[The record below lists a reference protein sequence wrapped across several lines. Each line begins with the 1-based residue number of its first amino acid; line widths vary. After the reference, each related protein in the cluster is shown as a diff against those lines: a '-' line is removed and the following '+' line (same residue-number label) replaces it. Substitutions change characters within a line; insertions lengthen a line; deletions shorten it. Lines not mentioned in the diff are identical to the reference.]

1 MRLWRTRLGPAGRGN
16 GWADMLKKLA
26 YGYRALGT
34 GFCFA
39 GFGAGCVVVGLTL
52 LPVILLWP
60 GNATARRRR
69 VRRLVSLAFRVLL
82 AAIRGLGLGRVEVEG
97 REWLRHAAG
106 RLVLAT
112 HPNYLDA
119 VVLLSLLP
127 MADCVIKS
135 GLWRNPFTRAF
146 VIAAG
151 YISNSNEDPVA
162 AIETCIRAV
171 HGGQTLVLFP
181 EGTRSTPGEPLRFR
195 RGAAQ
200 IAVRGD
206 LEILP
211 VVMHCS
217 PPALLK
223 TTRWYQVPERAWV
236 LHVKIF
242 PPRCVSDF
250 VPQVSLPPGIA
261 VRRATRALQNFFQEQ
276 ITQYEHAY

>member
-1 MRLWRTRLGPAGRGN
+1 MQSRRDWTGASSAENWSKCP
-16 GWADMLKKLA
+16 GWLKKLD
-26 YGYRALGT
+26 YCYRALGT

-39 GFGAGCVVVGLTL
+39 VFGIGCVVVGITI
-52 LPVILLWP
+52 LPMIMLCS
-60 GNATARRRR
+60 GNALTRQRRTRQLASLSF
-69 VRRLVSLAFRVLL
+69 RLLL
-82 AAIRGLGLGRVEVEG
+82 ALIRGMGLGRVEVEG
-97 REWLRHAAG
+97 GEWLRSAPG

-127 MADCVIKS
+127 MADCVIKDD
-135 GLWRNPFTRAF
+135 LWHNPFIRAF

-151 YISNSNEDPVA
+151 YISNENSPGV
-162 AIETCIRAV
+162 IETCIRTV
-171 HGGQTLVLFP
+171 QNGKILVLFP
-181 EGTRSTPGEPLRFR
+181 EGTRSTPGKPLCFK

-211 VVMHCS
+211 VVMYCA
-217 PPALLK
+217 PPALFK
-223 TTRWYQVPERAWV
+223 SSKWYQVPERAWV

-242 PPRCVSDF
+242 PPCPISDF
-250 VPQVSLPPGIA
+250 LPRVPLPPGVA

-276 ITQYEHAY
+276 IAHYESAD

>member
-1 MRLWRTRLGPAGRGN
+1 MRANPVGN
-16 GWADMLKKLA
+16 WSGCSDMLRKLA
-26 YGYRALGT
+26 YWYRALGT

-39 GFGAGCVVVGLTL
+39 GFGVGCVLVGVTV

-60 GNATARRRR
+60 GNPANRRGR
-69 VRRLVSLAFRVLL
+69 VRRLVSVAFQVLL
-82 AAIRGLGLGRVEVEG
+82 VAIHGLGLGRIEVEG
-97 REWLRHAAG
+97 REWLKHASG

-151 YISNSNEDPVA
+151 YISNGDPVGV
-162 AIETCIRAV
+162 IETCIQAV
-171 HGGQTLVLFP
+171 HGGEILVLFP
-181 EGTRSTPGEPLRFR
+181 EGTRTTPGEPLRFK

-200 IAVRGD
+200 IAVRGG

-223 TTRWYQVPERAWV
+223 TTKWYQVPEHPWV
-236 LHVKIF
+236 LRVKIF
-242 PPRCVSDF
+242 PPRPVGDF
-250 VPQVSLPPGIA
+250 VAQPSPLPGVA
-261 VRRATRALQNFFQEQ
+261 VRRATRALQSFFQEQ
-276 ITQYEHAY
+276 IKHYEHAN

>member
-1 MRLWRTRLGPAGRGN
+1 MQVHPLADRD
-16 GWADMLKKLA
+16 GWGDMLNKLS
-26 YGYRALGT
+26 YWYRALGT

-39 GFGAGCVVVGLTL
+39 GFGFGCVVVGITL

-60 GNATARRRR
+60 GDETSRRRR
-69 VRRLVSLAFRVLL
+69 VRRLVSIAFRTLL
-82 AAIRGLGLGRVEVEG
+82 AVIRGLGLGRVEVEG
-97 REWLRHAAG
+97 REWLKHASG

-127 MADCVIKS
+127 MGDCVIKS
-135 GLWRNPFTRAF
+135 SLWRNPFTRAF

-151 YISNSNEDPVA
+151 YISNGDAVSV
-162 AIETCIRAV
+162 IESCIRAV
-171 HGGQTLVLFP
+171 RAGQTLVLFP
-181 EGTRSTPGEPLRFR
+181 EGTRTTPGEALRFK

-200 IAVRGD
+200 IAVRGNLD
-206 LEILP
+206 IIP

-223 TTRWYQVPERAWV
+223 TTKWYQVPERAWV

-242 PPRCVSDF
+242 PPRPVSEF
-250 VPQVSLPPGIA
+250 VPQPSLLPGVA
-261 VRRATRALQNFFQEQ
+261 VRRATRSLQAFFQEQ
-276 ITQYEHAY
+276 IERYEHAY